1 MDNQQNKHPVYDV
14 ESYEIVTTAL
24 MDLLNQYPLLKDES
38 ITFGDISE
46 DYGKAMFPSSG
57 AIIINEIRD
66 ILGNREQTCNY
77 PFIVLYRA
85 GAMTSKKKITA
96 KEWLDQ
102 LGRWLEK
109 QPIVI
114 DGETYQIAEYP
125 TLTGNRKF
133 TQISRTTPAT
143 LNDIL
148 ENNVEEWAISITAQ
162 YKNKIYRF

>member
-1 MDNQQNKHPVYDV
+1 MDNNNRQPVYDV
-14 ESYEIVTTAL
+14 ASYDIVTNAL
-24 MDLLNQYPLLKDES
+24 VDLLNQYPMLDNET
-38 ITFGDISE
+38 ITFGDVSA

-57 AIIINEIRD
+57 AIVVSEIRD

-77 PFIVLYRA
+77 PFVVLYRA
-85 GAMTSKKKITA
+85 GAMTATNKISA

-109 QPIVI
+109 QPITV

-125 TLTGNRKF
+125 TLSENRKF

-148 ENNVEEWAISITAQ
+148 TNNVEEWAISITAQ
-162 YKNKIYRF
+162 YRNKIYRF